1 MHAIFEGIAL
11 GLTSEFGAM
20 INIMLALI
28 LHKPAAALSLGVSLT
43 KNFIDKNE
51 EKKGVM
57 LLTIFAAAT
66 PFGIMFGMALS
77 HSSEIVEV
85 IFNSF
90 AGGTFLYI
98 AASEVIVDEFS

>member
-1 MHAIFEGIAL
+1 MVEEATKGICAGFNLQSCVLLIALSMHAIFEGIAL

-51 EKKGVM
+51 EKKGVL

-66 PFGIMFGMALS
+66 PIGIMFGMAL
-77 HSSEIVEV
+77 
-85 IFNSF
+85 
-90 AGGTFLYI
+90 
-98 AASEVIVDEFS
+98 